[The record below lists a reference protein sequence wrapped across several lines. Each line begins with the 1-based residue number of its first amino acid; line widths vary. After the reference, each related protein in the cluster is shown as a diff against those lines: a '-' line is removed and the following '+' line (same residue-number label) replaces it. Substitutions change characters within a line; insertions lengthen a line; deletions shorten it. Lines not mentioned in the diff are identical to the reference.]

1 MAYVRHRLAAL
12 IEVDPAKAREEI
24 ANAFINARASRADA
38 ASLLSCRRSTFMQW
52 VAKLKM
58 GDELDEIERK
68 AKTLGWH
75 HGRLGGAGCH
85 KKRKSSTKC

>member
-12 IEVDPAKAREEI
+12 IEVDPVAAKREIAKA
-24 ANAFINARASRADA
+24 FVNARASRADA

-52 VAKLKM
+52 VAKLGM
-58 GDELDEIERK
+58 GPELDAIETE
-68 AKTLGWH
+68 AKQKGWH

-85 KKRKSSTKC
+85 KKRTSSTKS